1 MPKTADHIDDSAA
14 PLVEH
19 LTELR
24 NRLLYA
30 IAAFTLA
37 FLFAWVFWKPVFDV
51 LKEPLCAVLEGRGQ
65 QCQLVL
71 IKMEEG
77 FFVSMKIGLWGGFV
91 LAFPAIAYQLW
102 RFVAPGLYR
111 SEKSAFLPFLVASP
125 VMFALGGAVAY
136 FVILPWAFEFF
147 LSYQDS
153 FAATVNEG
161 AAATAGAAAPSGVVF
176 NGSMEA
182 YLALTMSFVLAF
194 GLCFQLPVLLSLM
207 GRAGLVSSNGLRN
220 TRKYAVVA
228 ILFVAAMVTPP
239 DVTSQLIL
247 FAVIY
252 PLYEISIFL
261 VARFER
267 EREARMRADGT
278 WVDLD
283 DLDDETESKA

>member
-1 MPKTADHIDDSAA
+1 MAKSQDTIDDSAA

-19 LTELR
+19 LAELR

-30 IAAFTLA
+30 IAAFTIA

-51 LKEPLCAVLEGRGQ
+51 LKAPLCTVLLDRGQ
-65 QCQLVL
+65 ECQLVL

-77 FFVSMKIGLWGGFV
+77 FFVSMKIGLWGGFM

-125 VMFALGGAVAY
+125 LMFALGGAVAY

-153 FAATVNEG
+153 FVTTVTEGGATT
-161 AAATAGAAAPSGVVF
+161 ATSGVVF
-176 NGSMEA
+176 NGSMES
-182 YLALTMSFVLAF
+182 YLALTMSFVMAF

-220 TRKYAVVA
+220 TRRYAVVG

-252 PLYEISIFL
+252 PLYEVSIFL

-267 EREARMRADGT
+267 DREARMRADGT

-283 DLDDETESKA
+283 DLEDEAEEGKA